1 MARQNWVALKKLKT
15 LWKLKRSVINQRY
28 RDKKKIQ
35 ALADVALLDLNQ
47 QEVIEPEIP
56 SDQEEEEEKLQSL
69 PILQSMAVP
78 DNVFLQEFSQRHDF

>member
-78 DNVFLQEFSQRHDF
+78 DNVFLQELSQRHDF